1 MFALRRLGRRGRRRQ
16 GAIAL
21 AALLLGASLCA
32 PLQAA
37 ALRVISLS
45 PHTTELAYAAGL
57 GDRMVAVSAYSD
69 YPPAAAKLEKVAS
82 WNGINLERILALKP
96 DLILAWHGGNPRR
109 AIDQLAAF
117 GIPIFYADPQRVE
130 QIADDLDRLA
140 AYSPHPEQAHRAA
153 NAFRQRLA
161 ELRQRYAQGA
171 PLRVMMQFGSQPL
184 FSTSGQTLQS
194 DLLALCG
201 AQNIFAQ
208 SPVPWPQVSREQV
221 IARHPQAIVIGGDA
235 KQAASVADFW
245 RPQLTVPV
253 IAVERDWLN
262 RSGPR
267 ILLAAESL
275 CSQLQ
280 ALSRA
285 HPAT

>member
-37 ALRVISLS
+37 ALRVISLA
-45 PHTTELAYAAGL
+45 AYHRAGL
-57 GDRMVAVSAYSD
+57 CRRAGRSHGGRQRLFRLS
-69 YPPAAAKLEKVAS
+69 PAAAKLEKVAS

-140 AYSPHPEQAHRAA
+140 AYSPH
-153 NAFRQRLA
+153 
-161 ELRQRYAQGA
+161 
-171 PLRVMMQFGSQPL
+171 
-184 FSTSGQTLQS
+184 
-194 DLLALCG
+194 
-201 AQNIFAQ
+201 
-208 SPVPWPQVSREQV
+208 
-221 IARHPQAIVIGGDA
+221 
-235 KQAASVADFW
+235 
-245 RPQLTVPV
+245 
-253 IAVERDWLN
+253 
-262 RSGPR
+262 
-267 ILLAAESL
+267 
-275 CSQLQ
+275 
-280 ALSRA
+280 LSRRTA
-285 HPAT
+285 PRARFANVWLSCASAMRKGCHCG